1 MRLRRF
7 LSATLL
13 LAASAPAMADMY
25 LFDGRAWIGGDH
37 AEARSRTQ
45 SESASFDHWRGWM
58 TNTMFPDRAP
68 AIPASRDNHPGEW
81 QLRHDPNLR
90 PSS

>member
-7 LSATLL
+7 LGAVL

-25 LFDGRAWIGGDH
+25 LFDERAWIGSNPV
-37 AEARSRTQ
+37 EQSSRAQ
-45 SESASFDHWRGWM
+45 IELAPPDQRRESVSD
-58 TNTMFPDRAP
+58 TMFSDRTPPVATSHD
-68 AIPASRDNHPGEW
+68 SRREAW
-81 QLRHDPNLR
+81 RLRHDPNLR